1 MLQVLYFFMLQG
13 FSLILNGLFIKV
25 NINSTDFSLL
35 KGLISGLLQSI
46 LESSSGIPMWNPYV
60 ESPCGI
66 PIWNPYVE
74 SLCGIP
80 CGIPIWNPC
89 LESLL
94 GIEITANFSGSKFNT
109 RVIPERKKIKHNSKG
124 ITWNQQI
131 HFINDWT
138 LLLRSNQ
145 NYNARGSEALGHLW
159 IQDLRTYTCNATLVL
174 YFAKAW
180 KMLPV
185 GLICIFFYA

>member
-1 MLQVLYFFMLQG
+1 MLQV
-13 FSLILNGLFIKV
+13 FSFILNGLFIKV
-25 NINSTDFSLL
+25 NINVTDFSLL
-35 KGLISGLLQSI
+35 KGLISGLLQSN
-46 LESSSGIPMWNPYV
+46 L

-66 PIWNPYVE
+66 PEWNPQVE
-74 SLCGIP
+74 SPSGIP
-80 CGIPIWNPC
+80 KWNPH
-89 LESLL
+89 LESLFGYL
-94 GIEITANFSGSKFNT
+94 HGIEITANFSGSKFKML
-109 RVIPERKKIKHNSKG
+109 VIPEWKKKSKHNFKG

-159 IQDLRTYTCNATLVL
+159 IQDLRTYTCNSTLVL
-174 YFAKAW
+174 YFVKAW

-185 GLICIFFYA
+185 DLICTFFYA